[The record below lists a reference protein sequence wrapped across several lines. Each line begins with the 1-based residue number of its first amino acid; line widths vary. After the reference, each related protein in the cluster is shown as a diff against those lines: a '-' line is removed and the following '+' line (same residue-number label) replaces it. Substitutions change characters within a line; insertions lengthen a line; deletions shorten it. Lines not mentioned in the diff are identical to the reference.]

1 MINIIIDLLKVFIIV
16 TAIGTVISFYPAR
29 ASFTN
34 AQKTWIMLLLLVA
47 LLFMAFELVSG
58 GALEFINH
66 FFESIDEMTHY
77 F

>member
-1 MINIIIDLLKVFIIV
+1 MTNIIIDLLKVLIIV
-16 TAIGTVISFYPAR
+16 TTIGTVISFYPAR

-47 LLFMAFELVSG
+47 LLFMVFELVSG

-66 FFESIDEMTHY
+66 FFERIDEMDH
-77 F
+77 

>member
-1 MINIIIDLLKVFIIV
+1 MTNIIIDLLKVLIIV

-29 ASFTN
+29 ESFTN

-47 LLFMAFELVSG
+47 LLFMVFELVSG

-66 FFESIDEMTHY
+66 FFERIDEMTH
-77 F
+77 

>member
-1 MINIIIDLLKVFIIV
+1 MINIIIDLLKVLIIV

-29 ASFTN
+29 SSFTN
-34 AQKTWIMLLLLVA
+34 AQQTWIMLLLLVA
-47 LLFMAFELVSG
+47 LLFIAFELISG